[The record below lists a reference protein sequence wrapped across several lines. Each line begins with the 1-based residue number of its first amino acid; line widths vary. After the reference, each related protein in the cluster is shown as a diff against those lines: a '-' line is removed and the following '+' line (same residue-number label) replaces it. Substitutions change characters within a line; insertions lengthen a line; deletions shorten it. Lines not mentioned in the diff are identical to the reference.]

1 MGDFSGLEAECFV
14 ESYEHEWCAFVG
26 FLALARTLSLTPIAP
41 AKASSVLRPL
51 ICLVRSRKPSRNC
64 ILYSAISDSFRNL
77 EFLLQLVVTSCNS
90 FFLFRN
96 SLGVLTCNRF
106 GCIMKP

>member
-1 MGDFSGLEAECFV
+1 MLVRARNDSPLNSNRWISLFIVVPWCCVVRLGGLFDLGDFSGLEAECFV

-51 ICLVRSRKPSRNC
+51 ICL
-64 ILYSAISDSFRNL
+64 
-77 EFLLQLVVTSCNS
+77 E
-90 FFLFRN
+90 
-96 SLGVLTCNRF
+96 
-106 GCIMKP
+106 

>member
-51 ICLVRSRKPSRNC
+51 ICL
-64 ILYSAISDSFRNL
+64 YSAISDSFRNL
-77 EFLLQLVVTSCNS
+77 EFLFATCGYIMQQ

>member
-77 EFLLQLVVTSCNS
+77 EFLFATCGYIMQQ
-90 FFLFRN
+90 FFFRN

>member
-1 MGDFSGLEAECFV
+1 MSGVHSLV
-14 ESYEHEWCAFVG
+14 
-26 FLALARTLSLTPIAP
+26 FLARARTLSLTPIAP
-41 AKASSVLRPL
+41 ANASSVLRPL

-77 EFLLQLVVTSCNS
+77 EFLFATCGYIMQQ